1 MTYSFQ
7 NYFSIFLSWRWNWII
22 NFCVNLRTFVPSSPG
37 KKLESHFRNFLL
49 LFLLTATFKSFLQ
62 DKSYIY
68 IYVPTIYARGNK
80 HRLCNNVFSAEKCCA
95 FIRVLISVGGFRGSC
110 SHVVRSVSII
120 FEFPR
125 WADYQNSDHPY
136 VYNSWLCSLNSFVC
150 HF

>member
-95 FIRVLISVGGFRGSC
+95 FIRVLISVGGC
-110 SHVVRSVSII
+110 EDLVVMNFKSV
-120 FEFPR
+120 R
-125 WADYQNSDHPY
+125 
-136 VYNSWLCSLNSFVC
+136 
-150 HF
+150 